1 MATTVPQPRTRLSV
15 KPSLIWENI
24 TGLLFISPAL
34 LLVSLFGLFPIG
46 YAFWISLHNWRIRQS
61 RYIGLANYEK
71 ALGDWWGTALFALG
85 FLLFIAFYFVRE
97 KWQSGDFRR
106 SWAGWLTNLALI
118 VVACI
123 LIGVGWSR
131 MNVSGDANFLD
142 SLPITFYYAIGS
154 VPLQLAISLVLAYIL
169 FQNIRGKE
177 IFRIVFFLPYVTP
190 VIATAMVFRYIF
202 SPRDTS
208 LSNQVVT
215 WLGFAPLNW
224 LFEPKNVPSLLS
236 GTVMDGFWA
245 GPSLALVA
253 IIIFGVWTFVGY
265 NTVIFLAGLGSI
277 PATIYEAAEID
288 GANQW
293 QLFRHVTIPLLSPV
307 TFYLSLIGFIGTFK
321 AFNHI
326 YVMQVPAAQ
335 GTVETTSVAIFNTF
349 FKANNYGYASA
360 EAILLFLIILYLTY
374 VQNRIFSEQVFYG

>member
-1 MATTVPQPRTRLSV
+1 M
-15 KPSLIWENI
+15 
-24 TGLLFISPAL
+24 LFILPAL
-34 LLVSLFGLFPIG
+34 LLVCLFGLFPIV

-71 ALGDWWGTALFALG
+71 ALGDWGGVALFVAG
-85 FLLFIAFYFVRE
+85 FLLFMAAYFVRE

-106 SWAGWLTNLALI
+106 SWGGKLSNLLFYAVGFLLIALGWA
-118 VVACI
+118 
-123 LIGVGWSR
+123 R
-131 MNVSGDANFLD
+131 MNVSGDPNFLD
-142 SLPITFYYAIGS
+142 SLPITFYYAVGS

-169 FQNIRGKE
+169 FQQIRGKE
-177 IFRIVFFLPYVTP
+177 IFRIIFFLPYVTP

-208 LSNQVVT
+208 LANQVVS
-215 WLGFAPLNW
+215 WLGFTPLQW
-224 LFEPKNVPSLLS
+224 LFEPKNLPSLFS
-236 GTVMDGFWA
+236 GSIVDSFWA

-253 IIIFGVWTFVGY
+253 IILFGIWTFIGY

-293 QLFRHVTIPLLSPV
+293 QLFRYVTIPLLSPV

-335 GTVETTSVAIFNTF
+335 GTVETASVAIFNTF

-360 EAILLFLIILYLTY
+360 QAILLFLIILYLTY
-374 VQNRIFSEQVFYG
+374 VQNRIFSERVFYG

>member
-1 MATTVPQPRTRLSV
+1 MATTGLQPKSGPAFKASILR
-15 KPSLIWENI
+15 ENI
-24 TGLLFISPAL
+24 TGLLFILPAL
-34 LLVSLFGLFPIG
+34 LLVGLFGLFPIA
-46 YAFWISLHNWRIRQS
+46 YAFWISLHNWRIHQS

-71 ALGDWWGTALFALG
+71 ALGDWGGVALFVAG
-85 FLLFIAFYFVRE
+85 FLLFIAVYYVRE

-106 SWAGWLTNLALI
+106 SWVGKLSNLLFYAVGFLLIALGWA
-118 VVACI
+118 
-123 LIGVGWSR
+123 R

-154 VPLQLAISLVLAYIL
+154 VPIQLAISLVLAYIL
-169 FQNIRGKE
+169 FQQIRGKE
-177 IFRIVFFLPYVTP
+177 IFRIIFFLPYVTP

-208 LSNQVVT
+208 LANQVLSG
-215 WLGFAPLNW
+215 LGFTPLQW
-224 LFEPKNVPSLLS
+224 LFEPKNLPSLFS
-236 GTVMDGFWA
+236 GTIVDGFWA

-253 IIIFGVWTFVGY
+253 IILFGIWTFIGY

-277 PATIYEAAEID
+277 PPTIYEAAEMD

-293 QLFRHVTIPLLSPV
+293 QLFRYVTVPLLSPV

-360 EAILLFLIILYLTY
+360 QAILLFLIILYLTY
-374 VQNRIFSEQVFYG
+374 VQNRIFSERVFYG